1 MKIQSE
7 GAGSLRLSTKKNQ
20 VLFNPIGAPK
30 GETDIIGLSQPGA
43 KTEIPSKKVFCL
55 PGEFEVSGILA
66 QSFYTDDR
74 NNVAY
79 RVVIEEVA
87 VVHFGNLKE
96 VPTTEFFE
104 KLGENVDII
113 VLTLNADF
121 DDKKAK
127 ILADKL
133 DPRMVLILGDET
145 YFAGVRDKMSAK
157 LAEEDEL
164 SITKSGLS
172 DDKTDVIILKV

>member
-7 GAGSLRLSTKKNQ
+7 GAGSLRLSTKTNQ
-20 VLFNPIGAPK
+20 VLFNPVSTPK
-30 GETDIIGLSQPGA
+30 GETDIVGLSQPGS
-43 KTEIPSKKVFCL
+43 KTDIPSKKVFCL

-66 QSFYTDDR
+66 QSYYTDDR
-74 NNVAY
+74 NNIAFK
-79 RVVIEEVA
+79 VVIEETA
-87 VVHFGNLKE
+87 IVHFGDLKE
-96 VPTTEFFE
+96 VPTADFFE

-157 LAEEDEL
+157 LAEEEEL
-164 SITKSGLS
+164 TITKSSLS

>member
-7 GAGSLRLSTKKNQ
+7 GAGSLLISTKTNQ
-20 VLFNPIGAPK
+20 VLFNPSQKPK
-30 GETDIIGLSQPGA
+30 GETDIIGLSEPMS
-43 KTEIPSKKVFCL
+43 KTDIESKKVFNV

-66 QSFYTDDR
+66 QGFYTDDR
-74 NNVAY
+74 NNVAFK
-79 RVVIEEVA
+79 VVMDETAI
-87 VVHFGNLKE
+87 VHFGNLKE
-96 VPTTEFFE
+96 VPDAAFFE

-113 VLTLNADF
+113 ALTLNADF

-127 ILADKL
+127 TLVDKL

-145 YFAGVRDKMSAK
+145 YFAGVKDKMTAK
-157 LAEEDEL
+157 TAEEEEL